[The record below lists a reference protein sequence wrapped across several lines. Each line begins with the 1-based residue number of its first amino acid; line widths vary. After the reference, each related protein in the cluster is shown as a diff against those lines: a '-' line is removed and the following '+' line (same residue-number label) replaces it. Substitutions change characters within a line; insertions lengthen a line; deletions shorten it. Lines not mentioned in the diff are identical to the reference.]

1 MTRECMRSISLRGTG
16 PGEGGKLSCAGDDFP
31 WIRVAACCTLRSRI
45 SLPGVALYHLPD
57 TWREFVEEVDSRI
70 AADRR
75 TKIGETRRGR
85 TRPIGTVGGVDSD
98 RSQRSEEIGTVQPAL
113 P

>member
-1 MTRECMRSISLRGTG
+1 MYAIAFLARPRAG
-16 PGEGGKLSCAGDDFP
+16 GEEDGKLSCPGDDFP
-31 WIRVAACCTLRSRI
+31 WIQVATGCALRFQI

-57 TWREFVEEVDSRI
+57 TWREFVEKVDSRI

-75 TKIGETRRGR
+75 TKIGKARGGR